1 MQMCLRNAIKIGL
14 FEIDKIFRK
23 EIFDKAETWAKN
35 NFSSLDFAILFEKI
49 FIFLHFSKVIK
60 LLDISAKVEIPY

>member
-14 FEIDKIFRK
+14 FEID
-23 EIFDKAETWAKN
+23 EIFDKADTWAKN